1 MYFLLL
7 YVPLEHLVDVCYH
20 FRCILCHHSNLKYIL
35 ETHIGSDHFQR
46 SLYTLKHLLFV
57 LQNGIVNG
65 RLIKK
70 REPCPAA
77 DVTMLEGVGITVGSC
92 FQNNDPGREDT
103 LHLCPKPAQRRP
115 ATLMLQTRSLLF
127 LLQYSP
133 QNLIIAWAIYI
144 YIYIWMCM

>member
-1 MYFLLL
+1 
-7 YVPLEHLVDVCYH
+7 
-20 FRCILCHHSNLKYIL
+20 
-35 ETHIGSDHFQR
+35 
-46 SLYTLKHLLFV
+46 
-57 LQNGIVNG
+57 
-65 RLIKK
+65 
-70 REPCPAA
+70 
-77 DVTMLEGVGITVGSC
+77 MLEGVGITVGSC

-144 YIYIWMCM
+144 YIYMDVHAITQLDMLQHSQTSRQIKRAHRKHLKANHNTRRRMPMPYESQIIRFIIQPSILFVSKWHAF